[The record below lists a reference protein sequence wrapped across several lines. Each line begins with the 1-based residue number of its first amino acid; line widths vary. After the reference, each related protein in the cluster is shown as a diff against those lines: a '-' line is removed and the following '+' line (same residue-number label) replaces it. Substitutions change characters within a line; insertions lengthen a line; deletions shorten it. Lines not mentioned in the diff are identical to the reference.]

1 MRLSRAVI
9 AALSTTLLLPLAACG
24 GGSSGTGSTDST
36 PVTLTYWASNQGTS
50 LANDKEVLTPELAK
64 FTAQTGIKV
73 NVEVIPWSDLLNR
86 VLAATTSGKGPDVV
100 NIGNTWSASV
110 QATGALLPFGD
121 SQMSAVGGKDR
132 FLAGSLAAT
141 GAAGQPPPALPIYR
155 EAYGLYYNKK
165 QFAAAGITSPPA
177 TWEELVADGKKLT
190 TKGHWGLAVQGGSI
204 PESIHSAFTF
214 SQQQGGNFFDSAG
227 KPTFDTPQNVAGI
240 LQYINTMA
248 ADKIVNPSDAEYSNG
263 TEALRDYAT
272 GKASMLMWQAAS
284 GSLKQ
289 FGMNADDIGVAP
301 VPAPATLPAG
311 GKKVTS
317 MVAGINLGVFKNS
330 KHQDAALKFVKFM
343 VSTPTQQS
351 LNKTYGSLPSVTEA
365 YTDPAFQTPNVQVF
379 RGVLNSTAAPL
390 PQVAGESQFET
401 LVGNVMKGL
410 WADAASGKAID
421 AAYVKSKL
429 SAAQQQFSG

>member
-24 GGSSGTGSTDST
+24 GGSSGSGGTASA

-64 FTAQTGIKV
+64 FTAATGVKV
-73 NVEVIPWSDLLNR
+73 NVEVVPWSDLLNR

-121 SQMSAVGGKDR
+121 SQMAAVGGKDR

-141 GAAGQPPPALPIYR
+141 GAAGQPPTALPIYS

-165 QFAAAGITSPPA
+165 QFAAAGISSPPA
-177 TWEELVADGKKLT
+177 TWEELIADGKKLT

-214 SQQQGGNFFDSAG
+214 SQQQGGSFFDSAG

-240 LQYINTMA
+240 LQYVNTMA

-289 FGMNADDIGVAP
+289 FGMNEDDIGVAP
-301 VPAPATLPAG
+301 VPPPATLPAG

-317 MVAGINLGVFKNS
+317 MVAGINLGIFKNT
-330 KHQDAALKFVKFM
+330 KHEDAALKFVKFM
-343 VSTPTQQS
+343 TSTPTQQS

-365 YTDPAFQTPNVQVF
+365 YSDPAFQTPNVQVF

-401 LVGNVMKGL
+401 LVGTVIKNL

-429 SAAQQQFSG
+429 SAAQQQFTS